1 MKLVIAE
8 KPSVA
13 KSLAAV
19 LGAATRKDGYLEGNG
34 WLVSWCLGHLAG
46 LADAA
51 TYNPDYV
58 KWRYDDLPILPESW
72 RFTIA
77 KDKRDQFDVLRTL
90 LRREDV
96 NEVVNACDAGREG
109 ELIFRT
115 VYCLAGCQKPM
126 KRLWI
131 SSMED
136 SAIREGFAH
145 LRPGADYDG
154 LHQAALCRA
163 KADWLVGINATRLF
177 SVLYH
182 RTLNIGRVMSP
193 TLALI
198 VQREAEIDAFK
209 PVPFYTVALNLP
221 GFTAASAR
229 MDRKADAEQLKNAC
243 QGGTATVKQVE
254 RKDKTEKPPAL
265 YDLTTLQ
272 RDANRLLGFTAQQTL
287 DYLQNLYEKKL
298 CTYPRTDSRYLT
310 SDMAEGLPVL
320 VNLVANAMPFGK
332 GIAISCDT
340 GTVIN
345 DKKVTDHHAVIP
357 TRNIQGTDLSALP
370 VGERAILELVALRLL
385 CAVAMP
391 HIYAETSVTV
401 ECAGAEFTAKSRT
414 VKQPGWQ
421 ALDAAYRAS
430 MKNVEPDED
439 TEDKALPELAEGQ
452 ALPVAGVAVKE
463 GKTTP
468 PKHFTEDTLLSAME
482 TAGAKDMPEEAK
494 MGSPTQAQQSGL
506 RGEKEGQ
513 QNGAD
518 ARQTAGAAKCS
529 LSRRGLGTPATR
541 AGILEKLVS
550 TGFLERKKSKKTV
563 QLLPSHDAISLITVL
578 PEQLQS
584 PLLTAEWE
592 YRLGEIERGELTPED
607 FMAEITAMLKELVG
621 TYQVIKGSEYL
632 FTPPREVVGRCPRCG
647 GEIAEMQK
655 GFFCQNKSCK
665 FAIWKNSKW
674 WAAKRKQPTK
684 AIVAALL
691 KDGRAH
697 VAGLYSEKSGKTYDA
712 TVVLE
717 DTGQY
722 VNFKLD
728 FDRQK
733 GGGK

>member
-1 MKLVIAE
+1 M
-8 KPSVA
+8 PSSNKV
-13 KSLAAV
+13 
-19 LGAATRKDGYLEGNG
+19 RKVTSENYP
-34 WLVSWCLGHLAG
+34 
-46 LADAA
+46 
-51 TYNPDYV
+51 T
-58 KWRYDDLPILPESW
+58 
-72 RFTIA
+72 
-77 KDKRDQFDVLRTL
+77 
-90 LRREDV
+90 
-96 NEVVNACDAGREG
+96 DAGREG
-109 ELIFRT
+109 ELIFRS
-115 VYCLAGCQKPM
+115 VYELAGCQKPM

-136 SAIREGFAH
+136 SAIREGFAN

-154 LHQAALCRA
+154 LRDAALCRA

-193 TLALI
+193 TLAII

-209 PVPFYTVALNLP
+209 PVPFYSVALDLP
-221 GFTAASAR
+221 SFTAASAR
-229 MDRKADAEQLKNAC
+229 MDKKADAEQLKTAC
-243 QGGTATVKQVE
+243 QGGTVTVKQIE
-254 RKDKTEKPPAL
+254 CKAKTEKPPAL

-320 VNLVANAMPFGK
+320 VNLVANAMPFRK
-332 GIAISCDT
+332 GIAISCDVA
-340 GTVIN
+340 TVIN

-357 TRNIQGTDLSALP
+357 TRNIREADLSALP

-385 CAVAMP
+385 CAVAP
-391 HIYAETSVTV
+391 SYIYDETSVTV
-401 ECAGAEFTAKSRT
+401 ECAGAEFTTKGRT
-414 VKQPGWQ
+414 VKQSGWR
-421 ALDAAYRAS
+421 ALDTAYRAS
-430 MKNVEPDED
+430 MKNVETDKEA
-439 TEDKALPELAEGQ
+439 EDKALPELTEGQ
-452 ALPVAGVAVKE
+452 ELPVTGAAVKE

-468 PKHFTEDTLLSAME
+468 PKHFSEDTLLAAME
-482 TAGAKDMPEEAK
+482 TAGAKDMPE
-494 MGSPTQAQQSGL
+494 
-506 RGEKEGQ
+506 
-513 QNGAD
+513 D
-518 ARQTAGAAKCS
+518 AERK
-529 LSRRGLGTPATR
+529 GLGTPATR

-592 YRLGEIERGELTPED
+592 YRLGEIERGELAPED

-632 FTPPREVVGRCPRCG
+632 FAPPREVVGKCPRCG

-655 GFFCQNKSCK
+655 GFFCQDQSCK
-665 FAIWKNSKW
+665 FAIWKNNNW

-697 VAGLYSEKSGKTYDA
+697 VTGLYSEKSGKTYDA